1 MEPGDSSPRRAAV
14 ELLGDGD
21 ADSAIDIS
29 RESAAGEAND
39 DAAGLRV
46 LFAEESMGDA
56 VECSSD
62 MAAAGEYMCAEGG
75 DLTMEN
81 AGTRAGEVGD
91 FEEGLGAVRVG
102 AAVEAE
108 NESKR
113 CLADALPLLPPL
125 PLSLSLEPDPESAG
139 AAAAS
144 CCWPRD
150 TSCIDNDAVGEASGE
165 RM

>member
-1 MEPGDSSPRRAAV
+1 MRVVRGWGARAANIHSVHEQIGKVAKREKEEKGKSTASPMTSLMSSSAADVTEVALASNAAAAADDDWPLGCCGRVRAGGGVEPGDSSPRRAAV

-21 ADSAIDIS
+21 ADSAMDIS

-75 DLTMEN
+75 DLTMAN
-81 AGTRAGEVGD
+81 A
-91 FEEGLGAVRVG
+91 
-102 AAVEAE
+102 
-108 NESKR
+108 
-113 CLADALPLLPPL
+113 
-125 PLSLSLEPDPESAG
+125 
-139 AAAAS
+139 
-144 CCWPRD
+144 
-150 TSCIDNDAVGEASGE
+150 
-165 RM
+165 